1 MFGIVNAYHEVAVS
15 RIATVPTKDCSMSG
29 IMQESCVDEM
39 AFSNSE
45 NGSDAVP
52 SWVREARQA
61 IRTGDRD
68 FFAVSPLRYWLDFA
82 VSIVFAYTSA
92 TIYLMAPL
100 GSGWQLA
107 AFPMAVFWLYRLGSL
122 IHEVCHLGHHEMRA
136 FKVTWNLLVG
146 VFTLT
151 PSPFFTRHHRD
162 HHSQRIYG
170 TPEDPEYVANVL
182 EGGSLKSAI
191 GYFTLMLAFPILVF
205 LRFLLAPLSF
215 LNPRLR
221 QWVLENASSLT
232 FNHRYTRKIT
242 SFDRKAITV
251 MELLCFVR
259 AAAIPAAVLL
269 GAAPVSRIPLLYL
282 LGLTTLVMNQ
292 MRQLADH
299 HFSGDGSVS
308 TVESHILDSCNFTG
322 NDPLTLLF
330 FPFSIRYHALH
341 HLFPSLPYHN
351 LKPAHAH
358 LSRTL
363 SADSP
368 YHGLDQPGWWWV
380 AKRTV
385 FGGGEKPVPA
395 DA

>member
-1 MFGIVNAYHEVAVS
+1 MREDFLDRPWLRDERDQPDVAAAVRALERKLLPQPRHEFRPGNPGCVVRAGLLLRITTAFRTVTVTPMPAGRGISPLAD
-15 RIATVPTKDCSMSG
+15 VPDRQRRDG
-29 IMQESCVDEM
+29 RAQRV
-39 AFSNSE
+39 
-45 NGSDAVP
+45 
-52 SWVREARQA
+52 VRRKHPVITMPVLPRMRA
-61 IRTGDRD
+61 IRSSGPRITESR
-68 FFAVSPLRYWLDFA
+68 S
-82 VSIVFAYTSA
+82 SA
-92 TIYLMAPL
+92 KGGRA
-100 GSGWQLA
+100 Q
-107 AFPMAVFWLYRLGSL
+107 YRSR
-122 IHEVCHLGHHEMRA
+122 C
-136 FKVTWNLLVG
+136 
-146 VFTLT
+146 
-151 PSPFFTRHHRD
+151 S
-162 HHSQRIYG
+162 
-170 TPEDPEYVANVL
+170 
-182 EGGSLKSAI
+182 GGSLKSAI

>member
-1 MFGIVNAYHEVAVS
+1 M
-15 RIATVPTKDCSMSG
+15 ATVPDKDCYMSE
-29 IMQESCVDEM
+29 IMQERCVDDM
-39 AFSNSE
+39 AFSQPEYGN
-45 NGSDAVP
+45 DATP
-52 SWVREARQA
+52 SWVRDARAA

-68 FFAVSPLRYWLDFA
+68 FFAVSPLRYWLDFLL
-82 VSIVFAYTSA
+82 SIVCAYTAA
-92 TIYLMAPL
+92 TVYLMAPL
-100 GSGWQLA
+100 GSWWQLA

-162 HHSQRIYG
+162 HHSQKMYG

-191 GYFTLMLAFPILVF
+191 GYFAIMLAYPILVF

-215 LNPRLR
+215 LHPKLR
-221 QWVLENASSLT
+221 KWVLENASSLT

-242 SFDRKAITV
+242 PFDRKAITV
-251 MELLCFVR
+251 MELLCFLR

-269 GAAPVSRIPLLYL
+269 GAAPISRIPLLYV

-308 TVESHILDSCNFTG
+308 TIESHILDSCNFTG

-351 LKPAHAH
+351 LKAAHAH
-358 LSRTL
+358 LTAALPS
-363 SADSP
+363 DSP

-385 FGGGEKPVPA
+385 FGGEEQPASKAVIA

>member
-1 MFGIVNAYHEVAVS
+1 
-15 RIATVPTKDCSMSG
+15 
-29 IMQESCVDEM
+29 
-39 AFSNSE
+39 
-45 NGSDAVP
+45 
-52 SWVREARQA
+52 
-61 IRTGDRD
+61 
-68 FFAVSPLRYWLDFA
+68 
-82 VSIVFAYTSA
+82 
-92 TIYLMAPL
+92 
-100 GSGWQLA
+100 
-107 AFPMAVFWLYRLGSL
+107 
-122 IHEVCHLGHHEMRA
+122 
-136 FKVTWNLLVG
+136 
-146 VFTLT
+146 
-151 PSPFFTRHHRD
+151 
-162 HHSQRIYG
+162 
-170 TPEDPEYVANVL
+170 
-182 EGGSLKSAI
+182 
-191 GYFTLMLAFPILVF
+191 
-205 LRFLLAPLSF
+205 
-215 LNPRLR
+215 
-221 QWVLENASSLT
+221 
-232 FNHRYTRKIT
+232 
-242 SFDRKAITV
+242 

>member
-1 MFGIVNAYHEVAVS
+1 
-15 RIATVPTKDCSMSG
+15 MST
-29 IMQESCVDEM
+29 ILQERGEYDVGADQDPG
-39 AFSNSE
+39 A
-45 NGSDAVP
+45 GGGVP
-52 SWVREARQA
+52 SWVRDARHA
-61 IRTGDRD
+61 IRSGDRD
-68 FFAVSPLRYWLDFA
+68 YFAVSPVRYWVDFLFSL
-82 VSIVFAYTSA
+82 VCAYTSA
-92 TIYLMAPL
+92 TVYLMAPL

-107 AFPMAVFWLYRLGSL
+107 AFPLAVFWLYRLGSL
-122 IHEVCHLGHHEMRA
+122 IHEVCHLGHHEMRV

-162 HHSQRIYG
+162 HHSQKFYG

-191 GYFTLMLAFPILVF
+191 GYFALMLAFPILVF

-215 LNPRLR
+215 LTPSLR
-221 QWVLENASSLT
+221 QWTLEHASSLT

-242 SFDRKAITV
+242 PFDRKVITA

-259 AAAIPAAVLL
+259 AAAIPAAVFL
-269 GAAPVSRIPLLYL
+269 GAAPLSRIPLLYL

-351 LKPAHAH
+351 LKAAHAH
-358 LSRTL
+358 LTAALPS
-363 SADSP
+363 DSP

-385 FGGGEKPVPA
+385 FGGGSQQVA
-395 DA
+395 

>member
-1 MFGIVNAYHEVAVS
+1 
-15 RIATVPTKDCSMSG
+15 MSTTL
-29 IMQESCVDEM
+29 QERGMD
-39 AFSNSE
+39 NGRHSE
-45 NGSDAVP
+45 IDSPRLAVP
-52 SWVREARQA
+52 AWVRDARQA
-61 IRTGDRD
+61 IRTGKRD
-68 FFAVSPLRYWLDFA
+68 FFAVSPLRYWVDFLFSL
-82 VSIVFAYTSA
+82 VCAYGSA
-92 TIYLMAPL
+92 SVYLMAPL
-100 GSGWQLA
+100 GSWWQLA
-107 AFPMAVFWLYRLGSL
+107 AFPIAVFWLYRLGSL

-136 FKVTWNLLVG
+136 FKVAWNLLVG

-162 HHSQRIYG
+162 HHSQRMYG

-191 GYFTLMLAFPILVF
+191 GYFAVILAYPILVF

-215 LNPRLR
+215 VNPRLR
-221 QWVLENASSLT
+221 QWVLEHASSLAL
-232 FNHRYTRKIT
+232 NYRYTRKIT
-242 SFDRKAITV
+242 PFDRRVITV
-251 MELLCFVR
+251 MELLCFLR

-269 GAAPVSRIPLLYL
+269 GAAPPSRIPLLYL

-299 HFSGDGSVS
+299 HFAGDGSVS
-308 TVESHILDSCNFTG
+308 TVESHILDSCNYTG

-351 LKPAHAH
+351 LKAAHAH
-358 LSRTL
+358 LSQAL
-363 SADSP
+363 PADSP

-385 FGGGEKPVPA
+385 FGGG
-395 DA
+395 